1 MYHVSPSML
10 CADPMEY
17 RATME
22 TLNRLGVDWYHID
35 VMDGNF
41 VPNFAI
47 GTDLLRALRKE
58 GRHPFYAHMMVT
70 RPQDYIQA
78 FADLGMDYYCFHYE
92 TTNNPFRLCQAIKAA
107 GMKPAVALNPG
118 TPVSVLKDLI
128 PYLSAVTLMAIEPGF
143 SGQSFLPHTY
153 DKIRTLKALIGDHPV
168 LIEVDG
174 GADYA
179 ISWKCVDE
187 GCDVVVGGYFSIFD
201 RNHPIEENH
210 RKYMEAMKEA

>member
-10 CADPMEY
+10 CANPMEY
-17 RATME
+17 RATVE
-22 TLNRLGVDWYHID
+22 ELNRLGVDWYHID

-58 GRHPFYAHMMVT
+58 GKHPFYAHMMVSQ
-70 RPQDYIQA
+70 PQDYIQV

-92 TTNNPFRLCQAIKAA
+92 ITNNPFRLCQDIKVA
-107 GMKPAVALNPG
+107 GMKAAVALNPA

-128 PYLSAVTLMAIEPGF
+128 PYLDAVTLMAIEPGF

-153 DKIRTLKALIGDHPV
+153 EKIRSLKALIGDRPV

-179 ISWKCVDE
+179 ISRKCVEE

-201 RNHPIEENH
+201 HKYSIEETVT
-210 RKYMEAMKEA
+210 